1 MPNNGSRRGR
11 HPGRTGRLFVTAL
24 AAAALSVGTGAL
36 PVAAHDGD
44 GHRLPTVRQVNDVSD
59 VPGRAAITDPK
70 LVNAWGLTFGPTTPL
85 WSANN
90 GSDSSTLYTGGA
102 GGTAVTKVSAIEVAV
117 AGGPTGIAFNGG
129 TDFVVSGSG
138 GSAPARFVFA
148 TESGDVLAWNPT
160 ATPGAAVRVAHVPD
174 AIFKG
179 LALVQTP
186 AGPFLLAAD
195 FHHARVQAFDADFN
209 PVRLPSRFFRD
220 RRLPR
225 GYAPFGIAAIGDAVY
240 VSYAKQ
246 DADGEDEVDGAGLG
260 FVDRYTHFGLSEHR
274 VASRGTLDAP
284 WGMAIAPAS
293 FGRTAGALLV
303 GNFGDG
309 RINVFDARR
318 GGFRGQLRGS
328 NGRTLVIDGLWALLP
343 GTATS
348 GGTDAVWFSAG
359 PDDES
364 HGLVGRLLPTG

>member
-11 HPGRTGRLFVTAL
+11 KAGRLAVTAL
-24 AAAALSVGTGAL
+24 AATALAVGTGAL
-36 PVAAHDGD
+36 PAVAHG
-44 GHRLPTVRQVNDVSD
+44 GSEHSLPTVRQVNDVSD

-70 LVNAWGLTFGPTTPL
+70 LVNSWGLTFGPTTPL

-117 AGGPTGIAFNGG
+117 AGAPTGVMFNDTTDFAVSGPGG
-129 TDFVVSGSG
+129 T
-138 GSAPARFVFA
+138 APARFIFA
-148 TESGDVLAWNPT
+148 TESGDILAWDLN
-160 ATPGAAVRVAHVPD
+160 ATPGTAVKVAHVPD

-179 LALVQTP
+179 LALVHTQ

-195 FHHARVQAFDADFN
+195 FHHGRVQAFDGAFN
-209 PVRLPSRFFRD
+209 PVQLPSSLFRD
-220 RRLPR
+220 RNLPH
-225 GYAPFGIAAIGDAVY
+225 GYAPFDVVALGDAVY

-246 DADGEDEVDGAGLG
+246 DKDASDEVDGVGLG
-260 FVDRYTHFGLSEHR
+260 FVDRYTDSGRFVQR
-274 VASRGTLDAP
+274 VASRGTLNAP

-309 RINVFDARR
+309 RINVFDAR
-318 GGFRGQLRGS
+318 GGEFRGQLRGT
-328 NGRTLVIDGLWALLP
+328 NGRPLVIDGLWALLP

-348 GGTDAVWFSAG
+348 GGTDAVWFSSG

>member
-11 HPGRTGRLFVTAL
+11 STGRLVVTAF
-24 AAAALSVGTGAL
+24 AAAALSVGAGAL
-36 PVAAHDGD
+36 PAAAHGGH
-44 GHRLPTVRQVNDVSD
+44 GHRFPTVRQLNDVSD

-117 AGGPTGIAFNGG
+117 AGGPTGVLFNDTTDFPVSGPGG
-129 TDFVVSGSG
+129 T
-138 GSAPARFVFA
+138 APARFIFA
-148 TESGDVLAWNPT
+148 TESGDVMAWDLN
-160 ATPGAAVRVAHVPD
+160 ATPGTAVQVAHVPG
-174 AIFKG
+174 AVFKG
-179 LALVQTP
+179 LTLVHTP

-195 FHHARVQAFDADFN
+195 FHHARVQAFDRDFH
-209 PVRLPSRFFRD
+209 PVHLSPRFFHD
-220 RRLPR
+220 RHLPH
-225 GYAPFGIAAIGDAVY
+225 GYAPFDVVALGDAVY

-246 DADGEDEVDGAGLG
+246 DADAADEVQGRGLG
-260 FVDRYTHFGLSEHR
+260 FVDRYTHFGRSVHR
-274 VASRGTLDAP
+274 VASHGTLNAP

-309 RINVFDARR
+309 RISVFDAR
-318 GGFRGQLRGS
+318 GGHFRGQLRGPA
-328 NGRTLVIDGLWALLP
+328 GRPLAIDGLWALLP

-364 HGLVGRLLPTG
+364 HGLLGRLLPTG

>member
-1 MPNNGSRRGR
+1 MPNNGSHRGR
-11 HPGRTGRLFVTAL
+11 RTGHWVVTAL

-36 PVAAHDGD
+36 PVAADDGS
-44 GHRLPTVRQVNDVSD
+44 GPLPTVQQVNDVSD
-59 VPGRAAITDPK
+59 VPGRAAVTDPK
-70 LVNAWGLTFGPTTPL
+70 LVNSWGLTSGPTTPV

-117 AGGPTGIAFNGG
+117 AGGPTGIAFNDTTAFPVTGPG
-129 TDFVVSGSG
+129 GSG
-138 GSAPARFVFA
+138 PARFIFA
-148 TESGDVLAWNPT
+148 TESGDIMAWNPT
-160 ATPGAAVRVAHVPD
+160 ASPSAAVQVAHVPG

-179 LALVQTP
+179 LALVHTP
-186 AGPFLLAAD
+186 AGPFLLAPD
-195 FHHARVQAFDADFN
+195 FHNGRVQAFDGNFD
-209 PVRLPSRFFRD
+209 PVQTPPQFFQD

-225 GYAPFGIAAIGDAVY
+225 GFAPFGIAALGDAVY

-246 DADGEDEVDGAGLG
+246 DADAADEVQGQGLG
-260 FVDRYTHFGLSEHR
+260 VVDRYTDFGLSEQR
-274 VASRGTLDAP
+274 IASRGTLDAP

-293 FGRTAGALLV
+293 FGRTAGSLLV

-309 RINVFDARR
+309 RINVFSAD
-318 GGFRGQLRGS
+318 GGHFRGQLREADG
-328 NGRTLVIDGLWALLP
+328 TPVVIDGLWALLP

-359 PDDES
+359 PDDEA
-364 HGLVGRLLPTG
+364 HGLLGRLLPTG